1 MNIIDR
7 IAERLQV
14 DTWVVWLG
22 LGALVVAIIILV
34 RRAIS
39 GASSSSTSP
48 NSAGDVLNGPFAGG
62 IDGTTANPMPP
73 SPDGGADTGTTP
85 APTANPVST
94 PPPASPRRVT
104 TVVLPSDMT
113 WGQIAQRYAG
123 GSQNAAWLLSW
134 NSQLHSQ
141 TWYTVA
147 KGTRINVPQ

>member
-1 MNIIDR
+1 MNLIDR
-7 IAERLQV
+7 IADRLQISP
-14 DTWVVWLG
+14 WVVWLG
-22 LGALVVAIIILV
+22 LGALVVALVIIY
-34 RRAIS
+34 RRVTGA
-39 GASSSSTSP
+39 ASSASP
-48 NSAGDVLNGPFAGG
+48 NSANDVLNGPFASG

-73 SPDGGADTGTTP
+73 SPDGGADTGTTN

-94 PPPASPRRVT
+94 PPPASPRKIT

-113 WGQIAQRYAG
+113 WGQIAQQYAG